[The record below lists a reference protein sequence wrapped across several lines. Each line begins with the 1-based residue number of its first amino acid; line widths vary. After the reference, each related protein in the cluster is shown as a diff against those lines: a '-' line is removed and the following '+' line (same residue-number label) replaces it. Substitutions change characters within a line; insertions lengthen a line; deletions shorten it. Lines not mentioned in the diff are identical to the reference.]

1 MFELYNEFIK
11 FDVASKFYISLFV
24 ALVLFLYKTFLNM
37 YYEHEKQ
44 SQSHKIKAGE
54 VIAKLDAQLIIYL
67 GSDKARA
74 DQDKLIEKLGEGYL
88 YLNHKIRKKIRLYY
102 ANRSEAALLTLSKV
116 ISETIDSYGPPNEE
130 KLIIEQIMSFVARL
144 LKPLA
149 PLIAVIITLLIAI
162 IHYSQFVELDSVWDK
177 ITLTMKYGSFIFSI
191 MITLGILNIIVE
203 SYKDLRNPGFRFWLL
218 LFGVVVSP
226 ILILLLD
233 QKLLYMSFFIQVIL
247 SLIIVL
253 TISSERQRRDS

>member
-1 MFELYNEFIK
+1 M
-11 FDVASKFYISLFV
+11 ASKFYISLFV

-44 SQSHKIKAGE
+44 SQSHKVKAGE
-54 VIAKLDAQLIIYL
+54 VIAKLDAQLTIYM
-67 GSDKARA
+67 GSDKERA
-74 DQDKLIEKLGEGYL
+74 DQDKLIEKLGDCYL
-88 YLNHKIRKKIRLYY
+88 YLNYKTKMKVRLFYT
-102 ANRSEAALLTLSKV
+102 NRSEASVITLKKV
-116 ISETIDSYGPPNEE
+116 ISEKIDSYESPNEE

-149 PLIAVIITLLIAI
+149 PLIAVIFTLLIAI

-177 ITLTMKYGSFIFSI
+177 ITLTMKYESFIFSI

-218 LFGVVVSP
+218 LFGAVVSP
-226 ILILLLD
+226 TIMLLLD
-233 QKLLYMSFFIQVIL
+233 QKFWYVPFFIQIIL
-247 SLIIVL
+247 SIILVK
-253 TISSERQRRDS
+253 TKSSERQRRDL